1 VDAIMKILQLHNTQ
15 LFRGGADIELER
27 EAEGLRERGHAVETM
42 LVDNHEIEEIGSA
55 RAALKSIWNQEA
67 FAGTGRWIRDF
78 TPDVVHVHTPFPL
91 MSPSVFV
98 AASRSGVPVV
108 ATSHSFRYSCVMAN
122 LRREGNICEDCVG
135 RRIKYPAVVHRCYK
149 GSLPGSVAMSTSLAV
164 HRGARTFANRVDRF
178 IAPTNFM
185 RETIIAEG
193 ISPDRVVV
201 VPHSTPDPGLVNR
214 TPNGSAVF
222 IGRFGEEKGI
232 LTLLDAWRK
241 LKDQIP
247 LVIAGD
253 GALREVIEEAARHDH
268 RISVLPWQ
276 DPTEVVDLIGQA
288 EVVIVPSEVYEGF
301 GLVAIEAFA
310 ASTPVIA
317 SETANSAGV
326 ITPGRDGEVFRSGD
340 AGELTRAVER
350 FFGQADRS
358 SYRQNARARYDK
370 DFRPDRQFDRL
381 ESIYLELVGRRS

>member
-1 VDAIMKILQLHNTQ
+1 
-15 LFRGGADIELER
+15 
-27 EAEGLRERGHAVETM
+27 
-42 LVDNHEIEEIGSA
+42 
-55 RAALKSIWNQEA
+55 
-67 FAGTGRWIRDF
+67 
-78 TPDVVHVHTPFPL
+78 
-91 MSPSVFV
+91 
-98 AASRSGVPVV
+98 
-108 ATSHSFRYSCVMAN
+108 
-122 LRREGNICEDCVG
+122 
-135 RRIKYPAVVHRCYK
+135 
-149 GSLPGSVAMSTSLAV
+149 
-164 HRGARTFANRVDRF
+164 
-178 IAPTNFM
+178 M

-201 VPHSTPDPGLVNR
+201 VPHSTPDPGLANR

-253 GALREVIEEAARHDH
+253 GALRQVIEEAARHDH

-370 DFRPDRQFDRL
+370 DFRPDRQFNRL